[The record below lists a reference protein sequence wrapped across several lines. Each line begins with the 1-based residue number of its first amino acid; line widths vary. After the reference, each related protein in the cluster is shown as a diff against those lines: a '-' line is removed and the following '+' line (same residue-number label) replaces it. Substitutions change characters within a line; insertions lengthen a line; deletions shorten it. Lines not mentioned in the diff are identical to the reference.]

1 MLNRFRTIPALV
13 ALICLSSLAQ
23 AQPTVTRVEQTG
35 QGYVLLR
42 DGKPY
47 AVKGAGGHQY
57 LDQLAAA
64 GGNTIRTWGVGPET
78 KDLLDEAHRHGIAVV
93 LGIWLEHERHGY
105 DYGDLD
111 FVAKQFEKVR
121 AAVEQYKDHPAVLAW
136 AIGNEMEGFGEG
148 DNPAIWSH
156 IEACA
161 ALVKRLDPNHPT
173 MTVIAEIGGR
183 KVEAVHALC
192 PSIDILGINSYGG
205 VQSLPRRYAA
215 AGGTKPYLVT
225 EFGPAGTWEV
235 GRNGFN
241 AVEELTSTQKAE
253 IYRDAY
259 AKLAADTG
267 KCLGSFAFL
276 WGNKTEA
283 TTTWFGMFLEDGS
296 KLAAVDAMSQAW
308 SGAAPD
314 NLCPTIQ
321 PLAIEGSYEK
331 KPGAEVTVKLSASDP
346 EGEPLSVSWVLL
358 ADAQQYETGGD
369 FVDAPPTLEG
379 QIVSSDERHCTL
391 TLPMAGGIY
400 RLYAVVKDP
409 AGNAAVANVPLY
421 AGGSTQR
428 AGGPAPGAIAG
439 MTPGKPAELPMAV
452 YTEADGPTPWIAS
465 GYMGNAGQIAMDP
478 NYTIQPHAGKTCLRV
493 EYRAGD
499 AWGGVVWQD
508 PVNDWGDAAG
518 GYNLT
523 GATALEFYARGANGG
538 EVVNFGFGVLGADA
552 RHPDSGRGE
561 LKELRLTDEWRKY
574 RIELGDEV
582 DLQRIKTGFFWSLAG
597 QGEPV
602 TFYLDDIRYVS
613 EQAAE

>member
-1 MLNRFRTIPALV
+1 MPNRFRIILALV
-13 ALICLSSLAQ
+13 ALICLSSLTQ
-23 AQPTVTRVEQTG
+23 AQPTVTRVERTD
-35 QGYVLLR
+35 QGFALLR
-42 DGKPY
+42 EGKPY
-47 AVKGAGGHQY
+47 IVKGAGGHQY

-64 GGNTIRTWGVGPET
+64 GGNTIRTWGVGAET
-78 KDLLDEAHRHGIAVV
+78 KQLLDEAHRHGIAVV
-93 LGIWLEHERHGY
+93 VGIWLEHERHGY

-156 IEACA
+156 VEACA

-205 VQSLPRRYAA
+205 VQSLPQRYAA

-235 GRNGFN
+235 GRNSFN
-241 AVEELTSTQKAE
+241 AVEELTSTQKAG

-276 WGNKTEA
+276 WGNKVEA
-283 TTTWFGMFLEDGS
+283 TTTWFGMFLDDGS
-296 KLAAVDAMSQAW
+296 KLAAVDAMHQAW
-308 SGAAPD
+308 SGTAPD
-314 NLCPTIQ
+314 NRCPVIE
-321 PLAIEGSYEK
+321 PLKIEGTYEK
-331 KPGAEVTVKLSASDP
+331 KPGAEVTVKFSATDP
-346 EGEPLSVSWVLL
+346 EGEPLKVVWTLL
-358 ADAQQYETGGD
+358 ADASQYETGGD
-369 FVDAPPTLEG
+369 LIDAPPTYEG
-379 QIVSSDERHCTL
+379 QIVSSDAEHCTL
-391 TLPMAGGIY
+391 TLPSAGGIY

-428 AGGPAPGAIAG
+428 VDGPAPGATSSI
-439 MTPGKPAELPMAV
+439 TPGKPLDLPAV
-452 YTEADGPTPWIAS
+452 VYNEADGPSPWIAS

-493 EYRAGD
+493 EYRAAD
-499 AWGGVVWQD
+499 QWGGVVWQD
-508 PVNDWGDAAG
+508 PANDWGDAAG

-523 GATALEFYARGANGG
+523 GATALEFYARGAAGG
-538 EVVNFGFGVLGADA
+538 EVVNFGFGVLGIDA
-552 RHPDSGRGE
+552 KHPDSGSGK
-561 LKELRLTDEWRKY
+561 LNELRLTGEWRKY
-574 RIELGDEV
+574 RIELGSDV
-582 DLQRIKTGFFWSLAG
+582 DLRRIKTGFFWSLGG
-597 QGEPV
+597 QGQPV
-602 TFYLDDIRYVS
+602 TFYLDDIRFVGQ
-613 EQAAE
+613 EAE